1 MRVVRGPK
9 PLKDTNMRHAIRT
22 LAIVLLA
29 IPVLN
34 CARVQAQTA
43 LREGHRLYKDESFRK
58 AITSYEYVLE
68 KDPANVEATFYL
80 GSSFHQLFR
89 PGKDDTKVNLEQA
102 IKHYKTVL
110 AATPAADDPKYPTL
124 KRNTLSALIGIY
136 ADDPYRDFDTSMK
149 YATELT
155 SSDPGNLQNLF
166 AMANLYEKFGKVND
180 AEAAYRKA
188 ALEVAPKD
196 PKACGALA
204 GFYNKTLWDDKGVP
218 AEEGKTPKSRFD
230 DAVNQLKLCAE
241 LEPNDPKGYYT
252 VATYYWDKCYRDPDL
267 DDARKKQL
275 ADEGLEFV
283 NKALTIKSDFVEAL
297 IYKGLLLREQAKL
310 TRNPATRNSLMEEA
324 QVLQKQA
331 VELKKQQ
338 ELELAEKAKQA
349 AAIATTS

>member
-1 MRVVRGPK
+1 
-9 PLKDTNMRHAIRT
+9 MRHAIRT
-22 LAIVLLA
+22 LAVLFLA

-43 LREGHRLYKDESFRK
+43 LREGHKLYKDESFRK
-58 AITSYEYVLE
+58 AIEEYDIVLQ
-68 KDPANVEATFYL
+68 KDPSSIEATFYR
-80 GSSFHQLFR
+80 GSSYHQLFR
-89 PGKDDTKVNLEQA
+89 PGKEDTNVNLESA
-102 IKHYKTVL
+102 IKDYKTVL
-110 AATPAADDPKYPTL
+110 AATASADDKRYPVL
-124 KRNTLSALIGIY
+124 KKNALSALIGIY
-136 ADDPYRDFDTSMK
+136 ADDPYRDFDTAMK
-149 YATELT
+149 YASELT
-155 SSDPGNLQNLF
+155 NSEPGNLQNLF
-166 AMANLYEKFGKVND
+166 AMANLYEKFGKVNE
-180 AEAAYRKA
+180 AEGAYKKA
-188 ALEVAPKD
+188 VEVAPKD
-196 PKACGALA
+196 VKACGALA